1 MSWSGGW
8 REGQEDI
15 GPIERIDG
23 SGDCQRGMF
32 LSCGQCNVRVFWQ
45 PCRVINMFY
54 APFVRMFNVFMCSF
68 GLLAFH
74 VFLCVFHV
82 SACKHVRLTCAQ

>member
-1 MSWSGGW
+1 MSLTLYEFEFICISL
-8 REGQEDI
+8 RAHCSNIFE
-15 GPIERIDG
+15 
-23 SGDCQRGMF
+23 F
-32 LSCGQCNVRVFWQ
+32 
-45 PCRVINMFY
+45 VINMFY
-54 APFVRMFNVFMCSF
+54 VPFVRMFNVFMCSF

>member
-1 MSWSGGW
+1 MMLSPS
-8 REGQEDI
+8 RRVCFYVFNLFACQQAFAKLNSIKDI
-15 GPIERIDG
+15 SLRAHYSNIFEI
-23 SGDCQRGMF
+23 
-32 LSCGQCNVRVFWQ
+32 
-45 PCRVINMFY
+45 VINMFY

-68 GLLAFH
+68 GLLVFR